1 MNRKSIHFLK
11 NVVPLYFFFA
21 SCYTKFIIH
30 NIKIIGG
37 PLIGICLSISPQ
49 ADWFGNSM
57 YDLVHPDDVEKVRE
71 QLSTTES
78 QNTGRI
84 LDLKSKSLLRN
95 MYQEYCYCTKHV

>member
-1 MNRKSIHFLK
+1 MIS
-11 NVVPLYFFFA
+11 
-21 SCYTKFIIH
+21 
-30 NIKIIGG
+30 
-37 PLIGICLSISPQ
+37 LIGICLQISPQ

-84 LDLKSKSLLRN
+84 LDLKSKS
-95 MYQEYCYCTKHV
+95 